1 MPDRI
6 DFFSFG
12 AVIVPLWIFLGY
24 GLSVPGFKSMSRRY
38 VVGWTIAAFIVA
50 CVAWYSG
57 AQQSAEQRRI
67 IEGINQIVAGLP
79 QVQPLRNLD
88 QASIERLTKELARLE
103 PRHLSKDQISE
114 LDKSAKAQCPIAPRV
129 GVTAANS
136 NQEAQVY
143 ALEFVKVLKGAGCS
157 SDMDLPIPGLTPD
170 VQGIYI
176 GVHDMK
182 NIPDSATKL
191 GRVLSSA
198 NIAFHFAPLTP
209 DFFASS
215 EFVLIIGARP
225 SS

>member
-1 MPDRI
+1 
-6 DFFSFG
+6 
-12 AVIVPLWIFLGY
+12 
-24 GLSVPGFKSMSRRY
+24 MSRRY
-38 VVGWTIAAFIVA
+38 VVGWTIAAFIVV

-79 QVQPLRNLD
+79 QVQPLHDLNE
-88 QASIERLTKELARLE
+88 ASIKRLTNDLARLE

-114 LDKSAKAQCPIAPRV
+114 LEKSAKARCPIDPRV

-143 ALEFVKVLKGAGCS
+143 ALEFVKVLKGGGCS
-157 SDMDLPIPGLTPD
+157 SDLDLPTPGLTPD
-170 VQGIYI
+170 VQGIYV
-176 GVHDMK
+176 GVHDMRK
-182 NIPDSATKL
+182 IPDGATQL

-198 NIAFHFAPLTP
+198 NIVFQFAPLKP
-209 DFFASS
+209 EFFASS